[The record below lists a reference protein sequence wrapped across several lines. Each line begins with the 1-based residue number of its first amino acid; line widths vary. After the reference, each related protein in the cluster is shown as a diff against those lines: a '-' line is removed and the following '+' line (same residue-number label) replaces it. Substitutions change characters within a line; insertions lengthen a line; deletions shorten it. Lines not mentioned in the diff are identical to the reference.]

1 MIGKT
6 ISHYRILEKLGEGGM
21 GVVYKAQDTRL
32 DRIVAL
38 KFLPKH
44 LLCDHEAKMRF
55 TQEAKAASALSHPN
69 ITTIYEIDE
78 VEGQCFI
85 SMEYIA
91 GGSTKELLKGKT
103 LSLKDILDIAIQ
115 IGEGLNT
122 AHKKDIVHR
131 DIKSDNIMLTDEG
144 VVKIMDFGLAKLK
157 GVTKLTKTGTT
168 LGTTQYMSPEQAQG
182 KQADH
187 RSDIFSFGV
196 VLYEMITGGLPFK
209 GEHEAAVIYSIVN
222 ETPEPLAR
230 YKASVPEGLQRIVD
244 KALKKDLVTRYQSAA
259 DLIAD
264 LKGLQKETVERGVA
278 VPSKKRIRNRKAL
291 FVGIGIFIVVVAY
304 ATFSRFFAPNIE
316 EPGAQRKM
324 LAVLPFEN
332 LGPVDHE
339 YFADGMMDEL
349 TTQLA
354 KVSGLGV
361 ISRTSAIKYKKTEKS
376 LRQIGSE
383 LGVDYVLEG
392 SVLWDKKGNTSRVR
406 ISSQLIR
413 VSDNTHL
420 WAERY
425 DRDLNDIFAIH
436 SEISQAIIDKL
447 KLRLLGSEKTTLTKR
462 STENL
467 EAYNLYLKGRSWG
480 PTAMEKIHYFE
491 EAVKIDPEFAPAY
504 AGLSNSYMRLIED
517 RGISRDEGY
526 RRAKSAALKALEL
539 DDSLADAH
547 NALGSLKLLYEWD
560 WSGGGGELKR
570 AVELNPGDAGFHG
583 DYGTYL
589 VATGRFDQ
597 ALLEMK
603 RAQELDPRS
612 VFTNWGVGLT
622 LAMWRKYDQAIAEWQ
637 RLIQMDSSNHGFHAG
652 LGLTYLQKGMFMDA
666 IRECQK
672 TDLEDGLSLSLLGY
686 AYAAS
691 GNKVQALK
699 ILEELKEKLKLK
711 EREVFPSEVAL
722 VYAGLGEKDHAFAWL
737 QMAYEENQGGLELV
751 HFLKVAPLFD
761 NLRSDPRF
769 KELLEKMGL
778 EK

>member
-6 ISHYRILEKLGEGGM
+6 ISHYKILEKLGEGGM
-21 GVVYKAQDTRL
+21 GVVYKAQDTKLKRT
-32 DRIVAL
+32 VAL
-38 KFLPKH
+38 KFLPPHISESGEEKERFI
-44 LLCDHEAKMRF
+44 HEA
-55 TQEAKAASALSHPN
+55 QSASALNHPN
-69 ITTIYEIDE
+69 ITTIHEIDE
-78 VEGQCFI
+78 FEGQMFI
-85 SMEYIA
+85 VMEYC
-91 GGSTKELLKGKT
+91 EGKT
-103 LSLKDILDIAIQ
+103 LKQAIEKETLSVKKVLDIGIQ
-115 IGEGLNT
+115 VCEGLT
-122 AHKKDIVHR
+122 AAHKKEIVHR
-131 DIKSDNIMLTDEG
+131 DIKSDNIMITKDG
-144 VVKIMDFGLAKLK
+144 QVKIMDFGLAKLK
-157 GVTKLTKTGTT
+157 GASKLTKTGTT
-168 LGTTQYMSPEQAQG
+168 LGTLQYMSPEQAQG
-182 KQADH
+182 IEVDQ
-187 RSDIFSFGV
+187 RSDIFSFGM
-196 VLYEMITGGLPFK
+196 VLYEMITGQLPFK
-209 GEHEAAVIYSIVN
+209 GEHEAAIIYSIVN

-230 YKASVPEGLQRIVD
+230 YKANVPEGLQRIVD
-244 KALKKDLVTRYQSAA
+244 KALKKDRNTRYQGAA

-264 LKGLQKETVERGVA
+264 LKGLLKEMAKGGMVVS
-278 VPSKKRIRNRKAL
+278 SKKRIRNRKVV
-291 FVGIGIFIVVVAY
+291 FVSIGVFIVIVAY
-304 ATFSRFFAPNIE
+304 AIFSRFFAPNIE

-332 LGPVDHE
+332 LGPKDQE

-376 LRQIGSE
+376 IRQIGSE

-392 SVLWDKKGNTSRVR
+392 SVLWDKRGHTSRVR

-413 VSDNTHL
+413 VKDNTHL

-425 DRDLNDIFAIH
+425 DHDLNDVFAIH
-436 SEISQAIIDKL
+436 SEIAQAIIDKL
-447 KLRLLGSEKTTLTKR
+447 KLRLLGSEKIALTKR

-480 PTAMEKIHYFE
+480 PTAREKIHYFE
-491 EAVKIDPEFAPAY
+491 EAVKLDPGFAPAY
-504 AGLSNSYMRLIED
+504 TGLSNSYMRLIED

-526 RRAKSAALKALEL
+526 QKSKAAALKALEL

-547 NALGSLKLLYEWD
+547 NALGNLKLLYEWD
-560 WSGGGGELKR
+560 WSGAGGEFKR

-583 DYGTYL
+583 DYGFYL
-589 VATGRFDQ
+589 VATGRFDE

-637 RLIQMDSSNHGFHAG
+637 RLMQMDPSNHYLHAF
-652 LGLTYLQKGMFMDA
+652 LGLTYLQKGMFVEA
-666 IRECQK
+666 VRECQK
-672 TDLEDGLSLSLLGY
+672 TDPQDGLALSLLGY

-722 VYAGLGEKDHAFAWL
+722 VYAGLGEKDQAFGWL
-737 QMAYEENQGGLELV
+737 QMAYEERWGGMELV

-761 NLRSDPRF
+761 NLRSDPRYN
-769 KELLEKMGL
+769 LLLKKMGL
-778 EK
+778 EQ

>member
-1 MIGKT
+1 MIGRT
-6 ISHYRILEKLGEGGM
+6 ISHYKIMEKLGEGGM
-21 GVVYKAQDTRL
+21 GVVYKAEDTKL

-38 KFLPKH
+38 KFLSKD
-44 LLCDHEAKMRF
+44 LLCDKEAKTRF
-55 TQEAKAASALSHPN
+55 IHEAKAASALDNPN
-69 ITTIYEIDE
+69 IATIHEIDE
-78 VEGQCFI
+78 AEGECFI
-85 SMEYIA
+85 SMAYIE
-91 GGSTKELLKGKT
+91 GKSIKELIKGKK
-103 LSLKDILDIAIQ
+103 LSIEEILRIAIQ
-115 IGEGLNT
+115 IGEGLNA
-122 AHKKDIVHR
+122 AHKKDIIHR
-131 DIKSDNIMLTDEG
+131 DIKSDNIMLTHEG
-144 VVKIMDFGLAKLK
+144 LVKIMDFGLAKLK
-157 GVTKLTKTGTT
+157 GITKLTQTGST
-168 LGTTQYMSPEQAQG
+168 LGTVNYMSPEQAQG
-182 KQADH
+182 MEVDQ

-196 VLYEMITGGLPFK
+196 VLYEMITGQMPFK

-230 YKASVPEGLQRIVD
+230 YKANVPEGLQRIVD
-244 KALKKDLVTRYQSAA
+244 KALKKDRNTRYQGAA

-264 LKGLQKETVERGVA
+264 LKGLLKEMAEGGLV
-278 VPSKKRIRNRKAL
+278 VPSKKRIRTRKVL
-291 FVGIGIFIVVVAY
+291 FVSIGVFIVIVAY
-304 ATFSRFFAPNIE
+304 AIFSRFFAPSIE
-316 EPGAQRKM
+316 EPVSQRKM

-332 LGPVDHE
+332 LGPADQE

-361 ISRTSAIKYKKTEKS
+361 IARTSAIKYKKTEKS

-392 SVLWDKKGNTSRVR
+392 SVLWDKTDNTSRVR

-425 DRDLNDIFAIH
+425 DRNLNDVFAIH
-436 SEISQAIIDKL
+436 SEISQAIMDKL
-447 KLRLLGSEKTTLTKR
+447 KLRLLGSEKAALTKR

-480 PTAMEKIHYFE
+480 PAAREKIHYFE

-504 AGLSNSYMRLIED
+504 AGLSNSYRRLIED
-517 RGISRDEGY
+517 RGISKDEGY
-526 RRAKSAALKALEL
+526 RRAKAAALKALEL
-539 DDSLADAH
+539 DDLLADAH
-547 NALGSLKLLYEWD
+547 NALGNLKLLYEWN
-560 WSGGGGELKR
+560 WSGAGGEFKR
-570 AVELNPGDAGFHG
+570 AVELNPGDAGFHF
-583 DYGTYL
+583 DYGVYL
-589 VATGRFDQ
+589 VATGRFDE

-612 VFTNWGVGLT
+612 GFTNWGVGLT
-622 LAMWRKYDQAIAEWQ
+622 LVMWRKYDQAIAEWQ
-637 RLIQMDSSNHGFHAG
+637 RLTQMDPSGQGYHDVLGFS
-652 LGLTYLQKGMFMDA
+652 YLQKGMFVDA

-672 TDLEDGLSLSLLGY
+672 ADLQDGLSLSLLGY

-691 GNKVQALK
+691 GNKVGALK

-722 VYAGLGEKDHAFAWL
+722 VCAGLGEKDQAFAWL
-737 QMAYEENQGGLELV
+737 QMAYEEQQGGLELV

-761 NLRSDPRF
+761 NLRSDPRYN
-769 KELLEKMGL
+769 LLLKKMGL

>member
-6 ISHYRILEKLGEGGM
+6 ISHYKILEKLGEGGM
-21 GVVYKAQDTRL
+21 GVVYKAQDTKL

-38 KFLPKH
+38 KFLPKD
-44 LLCDHEAKMRF
+44 LLCDEEARMRF
-55 TQEAKAASALSHPN
+55 EHEAKAASALDHPN
-69 ITTIYEIDE
+69 IATIYEIDE
-78 VEGQCFI
+78 AEGECFI
-85 SMEYIA
+85 SMAYIE
-91 GGSTKELLKGKT
+91 GKSIKEVIKEKR
-103 LSLKDILDIAIQ
+103 LSIEEILGVAVQ
-115 IGEGLNT
+115 FCEGLT
-122 AHKKDIVHR
+122 AAHEKGIVHR
-131 DIKSDNIMLTDEG
+131 DIKSDNIMLTPG
-144 VVKIMDFGLAKLK
+144 GLVKIMDFGLAKLK
-157 GVTKLTKTGTT
+157 GVTKLTKTGST
-168 LGTTQYMSPEQAQG
+168 LGTVAYMSPEQAQG
-182 KQADH
+182 MEVDQ

-196 VLYEMITGGLPFK
+196 VLYEMITGQLPFK
-209 GEHEAAVIYSIVN
+209 GEHEAAVIYSIIN

-230 YKASVPEGLQRIVD
+230 YKANVPEELQRIVD
-244 KALKKDLVTRYQSAA
+244 KALKKDRNTRYQGAA

-264 LKGLQKETVERGVA
+264 LKGLLKEMAEGGMV
-278 VPSKKRIRNRKAL
+278 VPSKKRIRTRKVL
-291 FVGIGIFIVVVAY
+291 FVSIGVFIVIVAY
-304 ATFSRFFAPNIE
+304 AIFSRFFAPSIE
-316 EPGAQRKM
+316 EPGSQRKM

-332 LGPVDHE
+332 LGPADHE

-361 ISRTSAIKYKKTEKS
+361 ISRLSAIKYKKTEKN

-392 SVLWDKKGNTSRVR
+392 SVLWDKRGNTSRVR

-425 DRDLNDIFAIH
+425 DRNLNDIFAIH

-447 KLRLLGSEKTTLTKR
+447 KLRLLGSEKTALTKR

-467 EAYNLYLKGRSWG
+467 EAYNLYLKGKTWVNKAEDARRNIG
-480 PTAMEKIHYFE
+480 YFE
-491 EAVKIDPEFAPAY
+491 QAIKIDPQFALAY
-504 AGLSNSYMRLIED
+504 ASLSHSYRMLVGRG
-517 RGISRDEGY
+517 GISRDEGY
-526 RRAKSAALKALEL
+526 QKSKAAALKALEL
-539 DDSLADAH
+539 DDSLAGAH
-547 NALGSLKLLYEWD
+547 NALGNLKLHYEWD
-560 WSGGGGELKR
+560 WSGAGGELKR

-583 DYGTYL
+583 DYGGYL
-589 VATGRFDQ
+589 VATGRFDE

-637 RLIQMDSSNHGFHAG
+637 RLIQMDPSEHHVG
-652 LGLTYLQKGMFMDA
+652 LGFSYMLKGMFVDA

-672 TDLEDGLSLSLLGY
+672 ADLQDGVNLSLLGY

-691 GNKVQALK
+691 GNKVEALK
-699 ILEELKEKLKLK
+699 ILQQLKEKL
-711 EREVFPSEVAL
+711 EQRQVSPSEIAL
-722 VYAGLGEKDHAFAWL
+722 VYAGLGEKDQAFAWME
-737 QMAYEENQGGLELV
+737 MAYEEHNGGFWMI
-751 HFLKVAPLFD
+751 FLKVLPLFD
-761 NLRSDPRF
+761 NLRSDPRYI
-769 KELLEKMGL
+769 LLLKKMGL